1 MKEREIDMKETIKE
15 EYKKF
20 ESIAEGLDNH
30 LCALLLTD
38 IMAVLTDVHK
48 NDKGEIVKDF
58 KEFDDL
64 VNKVKD
70 LLNSVQS
77 IPNIDIKW
85 STKENLEQVNR
96 MFEECKYSMRTLKWI
111 ENDLL
116 AEEKENA

>member
-1 MKEREIDMKETIKE
+1 MKETIKE

-96 MFEECKYSMRTLKWI
+96 MLEECKYSMRTLKWI